1 MRAPRLRA
9 ALTAP
14 LLMLALWAGVPA
26 RAQAPA
32 QPPAQ
37 APATVTVPA
46 PVQQDLY
53 QEALQSIAE
62 GRKNDA
68 SETLQR
74 LIEREPLHAGA
85 WMEIAL
91 IQCSLGHA
99 DEAERMFAIIETRFN
114 PTGGILDLIAEAR
127 ESGCDH
133 WSAVSSGALT
143 LGRGI
148 DQNVNQG
155 ASNQDYTVVRDGVP
169 VTLPVLPD
177 FLPKHDQY
185 SVLSGEYTREVTAN
199 GSIGF
204 AQFQARNNDH
214 LHQYDSASLY
224 MGVET
229 PYRFGKWTLRTTAM
243 VGAVSLGGQFYERQ
257 VQLLA
262 RVGPPLPLPGSVQ
275 FNLMGGLT
283 HTQYLTLTNFNS
295 TTAEL
300 RGQFIYRNDD
310 MLASASG
317 GYLDD
322 RASDARPGGSRR
334 GWLSNLMVRHTLG
347 ARATGELAFTRQT
360 WKSDKAYSPGL
371 IDQIRDQATQ
381 VLRATLIYPLAKR
394 QSLQLEA
401 RIVRD
406 REDISVFQYNNRQLQ
421 LSWQWQ
427 WP

>member
-1 MRAPRLRA
+1 MTALRLRP
-9 ALTAP
+9 ALRIA
-14 LLMLALWAGVPA
+14 LLALACLGAPA
-26 RAQAPA
+26 RAQTPPAPA
-32 QPPAQ
+32 PAPE
-37 APATVTVPA
+37 APAA
-46 PVQQDLY
+46 LQQDLY
-53 QEALQSIAE
+53 QDALQSISE

-74 LIEREPLHAGA
+74 LIEKEPLHAGA

-99 DEAERMFAIIETRFN
+99 DEAERMFAVIETRFN
-114 PTGGILDLIAEAR
+114 PSRGILDLIVEAR
-127 ESGCDH
+127 ETGCTH
-133 WSAVSSGALT
+133 WQAVSSGALT

-155 ASNQDYTVVRDGVP
+155 ASNQNYVIMQDGIP
-169 VTLPVLPD
+169 TTLPVLAD

-185 SVLSGEYTREVTAN
+185 SVLSGEYTREVTSN

-224 MGVET
+224 VGVET
-229 PYRFGKWTLRTTAM
+229 PYRFGKWTLSTTAM
-243 VGAVSLGGQFYERQ
+243 LGAVSLGGQFYERQ
-257 VQLLA
+257 AQLLA
-262 RVGPPLPLPGSVQ
+262 RVSPPLPLPRSLQ
-275 FNLMGGLT
+275 FNVMGGLT

-300 RGQFIYRNDD
+300 RGQFTWRDD
-310 MLASASG
+310 NFYASASA

-322 RASDARPGGSRR
+322 RAGEARVGGA
-334 GWLSNLMVRHTLG
+334 LG
-347 ARATGELAFTRQT
+347 AGATGELAYTRQT
-360 WKSDKAYSPGL
+360 WNSAQAYSPGL
-371 IDQIRDQATQ
+371 IDQVRSQATQ
-381 VLRATLIYPLAKR
+381 VLRATLIYPVGR
-394 QSLQLEA
+394 RESVQLEA
-401 RIVRD
+401 RVVRD
-406 REDISVFQYNNRQLQ
+406 RENISVFQYNNRQLQ